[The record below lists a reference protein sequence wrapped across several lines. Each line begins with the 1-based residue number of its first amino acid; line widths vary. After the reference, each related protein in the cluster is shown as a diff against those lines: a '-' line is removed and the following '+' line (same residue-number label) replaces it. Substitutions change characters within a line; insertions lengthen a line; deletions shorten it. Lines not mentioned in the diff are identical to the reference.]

1 MALDAVIDEIR
12 AKGRNEAGLI
22 QEETRQ
28 EVERILQEAQQ
39 KVVSIKLAA
48 EEEVERA
55 TVRIK
60 HQETSAANL
69 VVKREMLNA
78 QKDVLDQVYQA
89 TVDAIANLP
98 GEFHSKAVR
107 ELLKKAVK
115 EIKEG
120 VVYCNERDIP
130 AVEAA
135 LSSLKTLSGFT
146 MGGKVDIDGGIVAE
160 SVDGSMQ
167 LDYSYTTF
175 LSEVWESGL
184 KEASDLLFG

>member
-28 EVERILQEAQQ
+28 EVERILQEAQE

-55 TVRIK
+55 TVRIL

-69 VVKREMLNA
+69 VVKRELLNA

-107 ELLKKAVK
+107 ELLKKATK

-120 VVYCNERDIP
+120 VVYCNERDTP

-135 LSSLKTLSGFT
+135 LSSLKTLSGFRL
-146 MGGKVDIDGGIVAE
+146 GGKVDIDGGIVTE

-167 LDYSYTTF
+167 LDYSYATF